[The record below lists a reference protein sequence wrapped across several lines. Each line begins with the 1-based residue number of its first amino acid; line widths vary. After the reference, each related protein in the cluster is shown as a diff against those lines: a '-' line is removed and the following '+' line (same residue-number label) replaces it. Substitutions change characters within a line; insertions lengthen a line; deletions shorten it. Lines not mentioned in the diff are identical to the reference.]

1 MFSAQMRLFLI
12 LLACTYCSCAPI
24 GLKPVV
30 YNNKTRNV
38 KYFQQL
44 YLYENKFYMNRRY
57 GLGLN
62 SIQDSGFYKLIG
74 DTFLLI
80 YESGPI
86 DKNWWPFTTDTL
98 KAIMSTRR
106 LFFVTDVNYELSI
119 NTMHRVFSK
128 RKRRIILSFQGRD
141 N

>member
-1 MFSAQMRLFLI
+1 MFSAQMRLFI
-12 LLACTYCSCAPI
+12 IYLAFIYGSCSPI

-30 YNNKTRNV
+30 YNNETKDT

-57 GLGLN
+57 GLGLHD
-62 SIQDSGFYKLIG
+62 IHDSGFYKLIG
-74 DTFLLI
+74 DTLFLI

-98 KAIMSTRR
+98 KAILSTRR
-106 LFFVTDVNYELSI
+106 LVFVTDVYDEHSI

-128 RKRRIILSFQGRD
+128 RKRKIILSFQVQD